1 MGHLVGSS
9 IVAQQRQRIKHEK
22 TFKQRLADEVRTF
35 KEAADKQPTG
45 SMARELLMRR
55 VRQAEAASYMNDL
68 LSPARAR
75 ARA

>member
-1 MGHLVGSS
+1 M
-9 IVAQQRQRIKHEK
+9 AQQRLRIKHEK
-22 TFKQRLADEVRTF
+22 SFEQRLAEEARRF
-35 KEAADKQPTG
+35 AEAAEKQPAG